1 VLIIELPLAVL
12 QYTIR
17 VLAGC
22 NRSPTSAILSAIA
35 RTSIL
40 AWRWL
45 TQCTTGRVG
54 GGNRTP
60 RRSQNR
66 A

>member
-1 VLIIELPLAVL
+1 L

-22 NRSPTSAILSAIA
+22 NRNPTSAILSAIA

-45 TQCTTGRVG
+45 TQCTT
-54 GGNRTP
+54 TSSAY
-60 RRSQNR
+60 RSNWMAANLLAIQASN